1 MQEGDIVCDF
11 FQIIGDMGREED
23 AVLLVLN
30 EFEQEVEDI
39 IGLPAMDAPEIS
51 AKMGINIEAVLKLSL
66 IHI

>member
-39 IGLPAMDAPEIS
+39 IPYNRVQTTG
-51 AKMGINIEAVLKLSL
+51 SL
-66 IHI
+66 VQD